1 MAYHA
6 LFCKSLDRALNL
18 EMYLDGSANKN
29 YDDCAKYFQNEE
41 KDVEYHLFHYD
52 VIIIN

>member
-1 MAYHA
+1 MANHA
-6 LFCKSLDRALNL
+6 LFGKSLDWALDL
-18 EMYLDGSANKN
+18 EMYIDGSANEN
-29 YDDCAKYFQNEE
+29 DDDCAKNFQNEE